1 MNALINTTNKVSSG
15 LQKEMISL
23 LKQKI
28 EDSVIKEMSVVII
41 VFNSLMEIRNKIFI
55 DNIEFNFN
63 EDYFSIFDKNFELH
77 IKLNRAE
84 ITYDDIFDTFTIID
98 KTYNNINIE
107 LEF

>member
-28 EDSVIKEMSVVII
+28 EDSIIKEKSVVII

-55 DNIEFNFN
+55 DNIEFN
-63 EDYFSIFDKNFELH
+63 EDCFSIFDKNFELH